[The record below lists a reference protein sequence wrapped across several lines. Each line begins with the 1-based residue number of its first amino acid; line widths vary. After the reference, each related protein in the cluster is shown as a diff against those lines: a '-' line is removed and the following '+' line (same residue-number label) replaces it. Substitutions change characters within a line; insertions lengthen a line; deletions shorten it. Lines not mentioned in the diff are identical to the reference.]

1 MKRLIVWLPLAVL
14 AALAVLFAVYALNRD
29 PQVTPQAMV
38 GKPLPA
44 VALPGLDGA
53 SPRSLADVAGE
64 GPVLINFFA
73 SWCAPCEFEHP
84 QLTALKARGVRIV
97 GVAYKDAPQNSQA
110 FLMRLGDPFERVLVD
125 RQGTAGI
132 EFGLTGV
139 PETYAVDA
147 RGVIVGKF
155 AGPLTPE
162 EGARLAAL
170 AAQ

>member
-1 MKRLIVWLPLAVL
+1 MKRLIVWLPLAAL
-14 AALAVLFAVYALNRD
+14 AALAALFAVYALNRD

-38 GKPLPA
+38 GKPVPA

-53 SPRSLADVAGE
+53 SPRSLAEVAGE

-84 QLTALKARGVRIV
+84 RLTALKARGVRIV

-110 FLMRLGDPFERVLVD
+110 FLMRLGDPFERVVID

-147 RGVIVGKF
+147 RGIIVGKF
-155 AGPLTPE
+155 AGPLDAVE
-162 EGARLAAL
+162 AERLAAL
-170 AAQ
+170 AAR

>member
-1 MKRLIVWLPLAVL
+1 MKRLIVWLPLA
-14 AALAVLFAVYALNRD
+14 ALAGLALLFAVYALNRD

-38 GKPLPA
+38 GKPVPA
-44 VALPGLDGA
+44 VTLPGLDGA
-53 SPRSLADVAGE
+53 SPESLADVVGK

-110 FLMRLGDPFERVLVD
+110 FLTRLGDPFDRVLVD

-147 RGVIVGKF
+147 QGIIVGKF
-155 AGPLTPE
+155 AGPLTAAE
-162 EGARLAAL
+162 AERLSTAAAR
-170 AAQ
+170 

>member
-1 MKRLIVWLPLAVL
+1 M
-14 AALAVLFAVYALNRD
+14 ND
-29 PQVTPQAMV
+29 V
-38 GKPLPA
+38 GRK
-44 VALPGLDGA
+44 PGLDGA
-53 SPRSLADVAGE
+53 SPESLADVVGK

-73 SWCAPCEFEHP
+73 SWCAPCEFEHL

-110 FLMRLGDPFERVLVD
+110 FLTRLGDPFDRVLVD

-147 RGVIVGKF
+147 QGIIVGKF
-155 AGPLTPE
+155 AGPLTAAE
-162 EGARLAAL
+162 AERLSTAAAR
-170 AAQ
+170 

>member
-1 MKRLIVWLPLAVL
+1 VKRLIVWLPLAVL
-14 AALAVLFAVYALNRD
+14 AALAALFAVYALNRD

-38 GKPLPA
+38 GNPVPA
-44 VALPGLDGA
+44 IALPGLDGA
-53 SPRSLADVAGE
+53 SPRSLAAVSGR

-73 SWCAPCEFEHP
+73 SWCAPCEVEHP
-84 QLTALKARGVRIV
+84 QLTALKTRGVRIV

-110 FLMRLGDPFERVLVD
+110 FLTRLGDPFERVLVD

-155 AGPLTPE
+155 AGPLDAVE
-162 EGARLAAL
+162 AERLATL
-170 AAQ
+170 AAR